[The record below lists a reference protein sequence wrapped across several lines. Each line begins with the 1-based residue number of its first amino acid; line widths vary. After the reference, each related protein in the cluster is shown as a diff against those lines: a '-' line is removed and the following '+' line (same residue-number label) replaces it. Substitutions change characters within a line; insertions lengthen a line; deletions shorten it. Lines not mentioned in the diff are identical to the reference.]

1 MPAPKIEKT
10 ALLVGATGLVGNH
23 LLFKLLQDGRYGTV
37 RSLVRRPM
45 HIKHA
50 RLDER
55 VVDFGNLKPED
66 CAGADDVFCC
76 LGTTIRQAGSQEAF
90 RKVDFQYPLDVAQLA
105 LKGGAKQYLLVTSLG
120 ADPKSRIFYSRVK
133 GELEDAVAGLG
144 YESFH
149 VFRPSMLL
157 GKRKEMRL
165 GEGIGKALMVVLSPL
180 LLLPGLRRYA
190 GIQASKVAN
199 AMLAIARRE
208 QAGRHIWLSDR
219 LQEF

>member
-1 MPAPKIEKT
+1 MESSTKT
-10 ALLVGATGLVGNH
+10 ALLVGATGLVGNY

-37 RSLVRRPM
+37 RSLVRKPM
-45 HIKHA
+45 HLKHG

-55 VVDFGNLKPED
+55 VVNFDALKPED
-66 CAGADDVFCC
+66 CAGTDDVFCC

-90 RKVDFQYPLDVAQLA
+90 KKVDFQYPLDVANLA

-120 ADPKSRIFYSRVK
+120 ADPKSRVFYSRVK

-144 YESFH
+144 YGSFH

-157 GKRKEMRL
+157 GKRKEFRL
-165 GEGIGKALMVVLSPL
+165 GESIGKAVMVLLTPVLM
-180 LLLPGLRRYA
+180 LPGLRRYA
-190 GIQASKVAN
+190 GIPAGKVAN
-199 AMLAIARRE
+199 AMLSIAHRE
-208 QAGRHIWLSDR
+208 QAGRHIWLSDQ